1 MKQLFEAIRAG
12 DASAVAAILD
22 SHPQLASATDDSG
35 LPAIT
40 VAIYHRKPDIITLL
54 EGRGAVMDVFS
65 ASMAGRVEQVRQA
78 LASDA
83 ASVHSFSADGW
94 TPLHLAAFF
103 GCGDC
108 VQALLASG
116 AKVNERSQ
124 NAMQNMPL
132 HAAAAGQH
140 ADAVRILLESGAWV
154 NARQHGG
161 WTALHAAAQ
170 NGDTAM
176 AELLIAAGGDVKARA
191 DNNQSPL
198 DLALTKAQQSMVEL
212 LEHYGAGQ

>member
-12 DASAVAAILD
+12 NMSAVQSILD
-22 SHPQLASATDDSG
+22 SDPQLASATDDSG

-40 VAIYHRKPDIITLL
+40 VAIYHRQPDIVKLL
-54 EGRGAVMDVFS
+54 EGRGAALDVFS
-65 ASMAGRVEQVRQA
+65 ASMAGRNDQVKQA
-78 LASDA
+78 LATDPA
-83 ASVHSFSADGW
+83 AVNSFSADGW

-103 GCGDC
+103 GCTDC
-108 VQALLASG
+108 VLTLLDAA

-132 HAAAAGQH
+132 HAAAAGRH
-140 ADAVRILLESGAWV
+140 ADIVRVLLERGAWV

-161 WTALHAAAQ
+161 WTALHASAQ
-170 NGDTAM
+170 NGDVAL

-198 DLALTKAQQSMVEL
+198 DLALTKAQQPMVDL
-212 LEHYGAGQ
+212 LEHYGAGG